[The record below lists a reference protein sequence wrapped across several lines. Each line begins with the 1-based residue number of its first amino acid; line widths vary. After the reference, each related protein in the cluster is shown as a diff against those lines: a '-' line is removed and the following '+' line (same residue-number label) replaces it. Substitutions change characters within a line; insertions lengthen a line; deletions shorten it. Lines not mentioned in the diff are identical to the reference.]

1 MYWLSSYRALDGEVM
16 WKGGTLEGLDIINIQ
31 IYSMEV
37 GRKGK
42 MDAFQTSQ
50 SEEILCTSQ
59 LLPQL
64 ASVSHQSTPL
74 R

>member
-16 WKGGTLEGLDIINIQ
+16 WKGRTLEGLDIINIQ

-42 MDAFQTSQ
+42 VDAF
-50 SEEILCTSQ
+50 
-59 LLPQL
+59 
-64 ASVSHQSTPL
+64 
-74 R
+74 